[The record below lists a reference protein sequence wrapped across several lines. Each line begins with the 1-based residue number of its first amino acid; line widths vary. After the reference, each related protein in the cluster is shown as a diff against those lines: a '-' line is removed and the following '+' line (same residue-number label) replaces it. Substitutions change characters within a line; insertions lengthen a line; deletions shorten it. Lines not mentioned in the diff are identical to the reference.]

1 MASLLLSR
9 YDVFLLDEPTNDLDL
24 EALEPAGAVRDGLR
38 AATCWSAMTG
48 VPGPHGD
55 RVVELDWPSSG

>member
-24 EALEPAGAVRDGLR
+24 AGSTDWSDSSRGCKRGDG
-38 AATCWSAMTG
+38 
-48 VPGPHGD
+48 PGQP
-55 RVVELDWPSSG
+55 RP

>member
-24 EALEPAGAVRDGLR
+24 DGLDRLETFVDR
-38 AATCWSAMTG
+38 AARRAPCWSATTG
-48 VPGPHGD
+48 
-55 RVVELDWPSSG
+55 SSSPAR